1 MEMSYLVIIGLLIIV
16 IVILAILY
24 RKEQKKKQ
32 KILTKVVYLERK
44 KRSQSARYGYLF
56 QNFVPLLKDF
66 PYNKYNV
73 RYIGDPIDAV
83 AFELPKEVIFLEF
96 KLNTA
101 NLTPKQRIIKKL
113 IEEGKVKFVEINL
126 TPEGKIVK

>member
-1 MEMSYLVIIGLLIIV
+1 MVKLILIGLLIV
-16 IVILAILY
+16 AVVILAILL
-24 RKEQKKKQ
+24 RKEIQKKR
-32 KILTKVVYLERK
+32 KVIKKVIYIEQK

-73 RYIGDPIDAV
+73 RFLGDPIDAI

-101 NLTPKQRIIKKL
+101 QLTPKQKIIKKL
-113 IEEGKVKFVEINL
+113 IEDGKVRFVEINL
-126 TPEGKIVK
+126 THDGKIVK

>member
-1 MEMSYLVIIGLLIIV
+1 MTYLIIIGLLIVV

-24 RKEQKKKQ
+24 NKEYKKKQ

-83 AFELPKEVIFLEF
+83 AFEIPKEIVFLEF

-101 NLTPKQRIIKKL
+101 QLTPKQKIIKEL
-113 IEEGKVKFVEINL
+113 IERNKVKFMEINL